1 MKNILLSSFGAS
13 ERIARRARSRWL
25 PEGRRGPMPWIIAII
40 LFLTILSAAA
50 ALALGHALSQMRG
63 ELAGGYTIQLVE
75 ADAAKRDAQV
85 EALKALLAKD
95 AHVDHFNIVPRAQLR
110 KQLEP
115 WIGGALAQDELPI
128 PALIDVT
135 VKQGTAQQQI
145 ATMTTAIRQV
155 APSARVDAHQSYLAP
170 VEETMRVMM
179 WLAVALVVLMM
190 FVTGAVVTL
199 AMRSAH
205 ETHRPTIDIMH
216 LLGATDIQVARLF
229 QRRMAFDA
237 LFGGAVALIAALPLL
252 WLLGNRISAAQS
264 ELLGMMTVPVF
275 YWGIIVMIPLAGVLY
290 AVLVARITVQRT
302 LERSL

>member
-95 AHVDHFNIVPRAQLR
+95 AHVDHFSIVPRAQLR

>member
-1 MKNILLSSFGAS
+1 MNAILSSFGAS
-13 ERIARRARSRWL
+13 ERIARKARSRWL

-50 ALALGHALSQMRG
+50 ALGLGHALSQMRG

-85 EALKALLAKD
+85 EALKGFLNED
-95 AHVDHFNIVPRAQLR
+95 ANIEHFDVVPRAQLQ

-135 VKQGTAQQQI
+135 VKQGTGQQQI
-145 ATMTTAIRQV
+145 TTMTKAIRQA

-179 WLAVALVVLMM
+179 WLAVALVVLMI

-237 LFGGAVALIAALPLL
+237 LFGGAVALAAALPLL
-252 WLLGNRISAAQS
+252 WLLGNRINAAQS
-264 ELLGMMTVPVF
+264 ELMGMMTLPLF
-275 YWGIIVMIPLAGVLY
+275 YWGIIVMIPIAGVLY
-290 AVLVARITVQRT
+290 AVLVARLTVQRT